1 MFMKDMVMTDGTTV
15 LNCEDYAKNYD
26 FIVARQSEGE
36 WWFWGAWNDIDE
48 AGKAAD
54 EIGGWVFRRA

>member
-1 MFMKDMVMTDGTTV
+1 MARNLTMTDGTTV

-36 WWFWGAWNDIDE
+36 WWFWGGWDTESE
-48 AGKAAD
+48 AEKVAD
-54 EIGGWVFRRA
+54 EMNGRAFRYK